1 MIWAPRATS
10 HPHCAQEKTPAN
22 QALVQNFLGER
33 VAASVAAAL
42 SSGQDPGVEAL
53 NLLFKKYQLKQ
64 IA

>member
-1 MIWAPRATS
+1 LGAASNKPSPLRTRKNACKS
-10 HPHCAQEKTPAN
+10 GACP
-22 QALVQNFLGER
+22 NFLSER

-53 NLLFKKYQLKQ
+53 NLPFKKYRLKQ